1 MVSTK
6 RCEWE
11 AHRRIWCRGR
21 LIGRT
26 NVTNGRTKDASQRP
40 WYGDRID
47 DPDSVN
53 EVEGGRGGSED
64 FVAISPTFNAKT
76 LCETFDDKVPNSLL
90 GAALGERIQNYSSQS
105 SMGEE
110 PETKVP
116 KLFCK
121 WNTSSPY
128 FHASATATFSE
139 DIQDCAFLV
148 DCIRVPRT
156 HEQLAVT
163 RIDTTKMEAITRWRE
178 SGDAVF
184 IISRRE

>member
-1 MVSTK
+1 M
-6 RCEWE
+6 
-11 AHRRIWCRGR
+11 
-21 LIGRT
+21 
-26 NVTNGRTKDASQRP
+26 
-40 WYGDRID
+40 
-47 DPDSVN
+47 
-53 EVEGGRGGSED
+53 EGGRGGSED